1 MAPQGTG
8 LERRLLVV
16 ASRRCLRT
24 PLVAVGVA
32 GLLIGTFLVVGTI
45 ASEPTPCCSGAP
57 YVRLYDRPLNQLDA
71 VLARGDGQA
80 FAAIAQDPLL
90 QRPSVIANRGD
101 FAYRAQRPVWSAL
114 AWALSLGQPDAVAWV
129 LALLTI
135 VSCAAACAV
144 GALLLLERRVSPW
157 WSLLIPIVALETL
170 REFTPELLAF
180 ALLGL
185 GLWWWQRDRHRAA
198 TVVFC
203 VAALTRETMLV
214 GVGALA
220 LWTLIHAGPTLR
232 SKVRSVLPLAAP
244 FVVYLGWVVVVTAR
258 VGASP
263 LGRSQGRLG
272 PPGVGLVQSLERSPA
287 GAEIVGW
294 FIVAVV
300 ICAAGLVM
308 CRADVLTWV
317 AAAFLGFGLLL
328 GPSVWVANAGYTRT
342 LLPLFIL
349 GAIPVLGAIHARVR
363 RPQARFGARIALTP
377 GDAGRSAR

>member
-1 MAPQGTG
+1 M
-8 LERRLLVV
+8 
-16 ASRRCLRT
+16 ASRRRLRR

-57 YVRLYDRPLNQLDA
+57 YVRLYDRPLNRLDA

-101 FAYRAQRPVWSAL
+101 FAYRAQRPVWDAL
-114 AWALSLGQPDAVAWV
+114 AWMFSLGQPNAVPWV

-144 GALLLLERRVSPW
+144 GALLLQERQVSRW

-185 GLWWWQRDRHRAA
+185 GLSWWQRDRHGGA

-220 LWTLIHAGPTLR
+220 LWTLMRAGPTLR
-232 SKVRSVLPLAAP
+232 SKVRSVLLLGVP
-244 FVVYLGWVVVVTAR
+244 FVVYLGWVVIVTAR

-272 PPGVGLVQSLERSPA
+272 PPGAGLVQSLERSPA
-287 GAEIVGW
+287 AAEILGW
-294 FIVAVV
+294 FLVAVGL
-300 ICAAGLVM
+300 CAAGLLV
-308 CRADVLTWV
+308 RHGDVLTWV
-317 AAAFLGFGLLL
+317 AAAFLCFGLLL
-328 GPSVWVANAGYTRT
+328 GPSVWLTNAGYTRT

-349 GAIPVLGAIHARVR
+349 GAIPVLGALHVRVR
-363 RPQARFGARIALTP
+363 RPHAQFGARPALTT